1 MGATDNG
8 TQTIIW
14 DYKQELVAS
23 QINKWFYTILK
34 AGVYDGG
41 TLSISS
47 GNNIL
52 ISPLHVIVETSTN
65 LAVHV
70 STSTNATLTLTELT
84 PYVTCQFT
92 WADSETNYMDFTA
105 KALGSI
111 TTNDVVLGM
120 GVYVLG
126 TLTSFDYTS
135 KTWGFHDRAGDLH
148 ATDIYA
154 ETITTTDDIIVK
166 SRDVYTSLYEPGD
179 IKESARLT
187 PSPGWLSCNGDAVSR
202 TTYSNLYNAIT
213 ANKGTVTITSANPGV
228 VSLTSH
234 GLSTGSC
241 IELTTTGTLHT
252 NLSPNTNYYVIYV
265 DADSFQLATS
275 AANAIAG
282 TAIDTSGGSPSGTHT
297 LRHCP
302 FGISGSENFLL
313 PNRAAVVGVGAGSQT
328 INTRAKTAVLGLVEE
343 DQMQGFQVGT
353 AADSDGV
360 RNYWSYA
367 GSRDQLD
374 GSGVVAGGYT
384 RTLMGVGAQGSAARL
399 KAMNDGTN
407 GDPRTGA
414 ETRENRIGMNYY
426 IKY

>member
-1 MGATDNG
+1 MGTINNG

-41 TLSISS
+41 TLSIDS

-52 ISPLHVIVETSTN
+52 IAPLHVIVETSTN
-65 LAVHV
+65 LAIHIN
-70 STSTNATLTLTELT
+70 TADNATLTISELT

-105 KALGSI
+105 KAVGDIL
-111 TTNDVVLGM
+111 TTDIVLGM
-120 GVYVLG
+120 GVYVMG
-126 TLTSFDYTS
+126 ALTSFDYTS
-135 KTWGFHDRAGDLH
+135 KTWGFHNRAGDLH

-166 SRDVYTSLYEPGD
+166 SRDVYSSLYEPGD

-187 PSPGWLSCNGDAVSR
+187 PSAGWLLCDGATVSR
-202 TTYSNLYNAIT
+202 TTYSDLFDAIT
-213 ANKGTVTITSANPGV
+213 ANKGIVTITSANPGV
-228 VSLTSH
+228 VTLSGH
-234 GLSTGSC
+234 GFSTGSC
-241 IELTTTGTLHT
+241 IELTTTGTLPT

-265 DADSFQLATS
+265 GVDSFRLATS

-302 FGISGSENFLL
+302 YGISGASNFLL

-343 DQMQGFQVGT
+343 DQMQLIEGALGNT
-353 AADSDGV
+353 GE
-360 RNYWSYA
+360 
-367 GSRDQLD
+367 G
-374 GSGVVAGGYT
+374 GVVFSGT
-384 RTLMGVGAQGSAARL
+384 CSGAFVL
-399 KAMNDGTN
+399 GTN
-407 GDPRTGA
+407 TDNSVYTSGDSGYRYLINFDSSKSTGARTGTT
-414 ETRENRIGMNYY
+414 TRENRIGMNYY

>member
-1 MGATDNG
+1 MGTINNG

-41 TLSISS
+41 TLSIDS

-52 ISPLHVIVETSTN
+52 IAPLHVIVETSTN
-65 LAVHV
+65 LAIHIN
-70 STSTNATLTLTELT
+70 TADNATLTISELT

-105 KALGSI
+105 KAVGDIL
-111 TTNDVVLGM
+111 TTDIVLGM
-120 GVYVLG
+120 GVYVMG
-126 TLTSFDYTS
+126 ALTSFDYTS
-135 KTWGFHDRAGDLH
+135 KTWGFHNRAGDLH

-187 PSPGWLSCNGDAVSR
+187 PSAGWLSCNGAAVSR
-202 TTYSNLYNAIT
+202 TTYSDLFNAIT
-213 ANKGTVTITSANPGV
+213 ANLGTVTITSANPGV
-228 VSLTSH
+228 VTLAGH

-241 IELTTTGTLHT
+241 IELTTTGTLPT

-265 DADSFQLATS
+265 DADSFRLATS

-302 FGISGSENFLL
+302 YGISGSSNFLL

-343 DQMQGFQVGT
+343 DQMQGHWHDLWIHNNVAGSVTYHTYASNGPNDLSVSSITTIKQ
-353 AADSDGV
+353 V
-360 RNYWSYA
+360 RNAS
-367 GSRDQLD
+367 
-374 GSGVVAGGYT
+374 T
-384 RTLMGVGAQGSAARL
+384 
-399 KAMNDGTN
+399 DGTN
-407 GDPRTGA
+407 GTPRVGT
-414 ETRENRIGMNYY
+414 TTHDNRIGMNYY